1 MKKYLKKQ
9 AATFKYV
16 FISPWKVHVEQ
27 HVQGNYVDDTTSYDI
42 DPQEAEEQGSDSDI
56 AQVFNE
62 AWSEDGETVAQFL
75 YERKGIM
82 SEINCELSNKGL
94 ITTVITK
101 QELSKE
107 QIDNVIDYMEG
118 QFADGFGEGL
128 EQQEAARLTEDGD
141 EDGNYPRV
149 QDYISY
155 EEWADNE
162 GIEPFEDDMS
172 EEAQEAYDRFDEAT
186 DEEVTTTRSYF
197 INLWPNNFKME
208 LQSQSEI

>member
-1 MKKYLKKQ
+1 
-9 AATFKYV
+9 
-16 FISPWKVHVEQ
+16 
-27 HVQGNYVDDTTSYDI
+27 
-42 DPQEAEEQGSDSDI
+42 
-56 AQVFNE
+56 
-62 AWSEDGETVAQFL
+62 
-75 YERKGIM
+75 M